1 MKNNQVGRV
10 RLTASLA
17 GADDCT
23 TVDAST
29 GPVTAPAEA
38 DVDEKEGLAL
48 KVRNLQIAMD
58 GKESD
63 PPLVH
68 QVSLNLTPGRP
79 LTLMG
84 ESGCGKS
91 LIAQAIFHLL
101 PAPLFAEGEIYYGNR
116 NLLACSQR
124 TMRGLWGREIFL
136 FPQEPGTAL
145 NPLRRSRSQVTEIF
159 RWVRNGNSRNGD
171 NGGILGPSSDG
182 RDLWKTYFKQVGL
195 SISDGKKYP
204 WQLSGGMNQRLL
216 TVMAM
221 AEPARLIVADEPTKG
236 LDPVTRDLTIDLLL
250 QMARFGKSLF
260 VITHDVDVPRQLGG
274 DLTVMYGGMVMES
287 GPAAQVLDAPAH
299 PYTRAL
305 LMALPQ
311 NGLHPI
317 PLQING
323 NRFQGGCPFSP
334 RCTEALPLCF
344 KTIPGETMVSV
355 KEKNECYERIAQRHG
370 KEDSPLHGGKSVRFI
385 RCHLCRQS

>member
-1 MKNNQVGRV
+1 MNKSRSSACK
-10 RLTASLA
+10 RASDACTTTHIDASLCPVPSP
-17 GADDCT
+17 GET
-23 TVDAST
+23 EVDK
-29 GPVTAPAEA
+29 
-38 DVDEKEGLAL
+38 KEGQTLR
-48 KVRNLQIAMD
+48 VRNLQIFMD
-58 GKESD
+58 GKEDD

-68 QVSLNLTPGRP
+68 QVNLNLTPGHP

-91 LIAQAIFHLL
+91 LIAQAIFRLL
-101 PAPLFAEGEIYYGNR
+101 PEPLSASGRICYGDQ
-116 NLLACSQR
+116 NLLTCSGA
-124 TMRGLWGREIFL
+124 TMRRLWGREIFL

-145 NPLRRSRSQVTEIF
+145 NPLRRSRDQVTEIF
-159 RWVRNGNSRNGD
+159 RWVRNGNSRNGN
-171 NGGILGPSSDG
+171 NGGVFSPSASDG

-204 WQLSGGMNQRLL
+204 WQLSGGMSQRLL

-236 LDPVTRDLTIDLLL
+236 LDPATRDLTIDLLL

-260 VITHDVDVPRQLGG
+260 VITHDMDVPRQLGG
-274 DLTVMYGGMVMES
+274 DLAVMYGGMVMES

-305 LMALPQ
+305 LRALPR

-323 NRFQGGCPFSP
+323 KRFQGGCPFSP

-344 KTIPGETMVSV
+344 KTIPAETMVSV
-355 KEKNECYERIAQRHG
+355 KEKDECYEGTVPLRTGEDFSSHG
-370 KEDSPLHGGKSVRFI
+370 EKSVRCI